1 MSTADTPQEPDP
13 PPRSAAESLAIVEEA
28 TARAR
33 TELGFHD
40 STMYAVWGIAWLVA
54 FGFTHLALGGDGPA
68 LGQLPRW
75 TVGTVWMLA
84 IGAGVIASSIYGAR
98 HSSALS
104 GHSSRMGARIGIAWA
119 VAMTATAASLVPL
132 GLAEHE
138 IGALFV
144 FAVALLY
151 LGQGSVF
158 VDDVQLGIGVWL
170 SALNVVAL
178 ILGPQV
184 YNLLLAL
191 GGGGALLVGGLLA
204 RRREHRGA
212 MAHVS

>member
-1 MSTADTPQEPDP
+1 MMANTWQDADR
-13 PPRSAAESLAIVEEA
+13 PPRSPAESLAIVEEA
-28 TARAR
+28 AARAQA
-33 TELGFHD
+33 ELAFHD
-40 STMYAVWGIAWLVA
+40 SVMYGVWGTAWLFA
-54 FGFTHLALGGDGPA
+54 FGFTHLVVGGARPV
-68 LGQLPRW
+68 LGQVPPW
-75 TVGTVWMLA
+75 AVGAVWALA
-84 IGAGVIASSIYGAR
+84 IGAGVLASGVYGAR

-104 GHSSRMGARIGIAWA
+104 GHSSRMGARIGMAWA

-132 GLAEHE
+132 GLVEHQ

-170 SALNVVAL
+170 AALNVVAL
-178 ILGPQV
+178 ILGPQI

-191 GGGGALLVGGLLA
+191 GGGGALLAGGLLA
-204 RRREHRGA
+204 RRREHRGT